1 VVGLEAGCD
10 LDGLATC
17 FGATT
22 VTPGSGVA
30 DPAVCDIAVPLSKAV
45 DRMATAEAATKL
57 DDNLMTVSS
66 QIQAGCAIPIRPRYH
81 GYSFFRT
88 SASQGS

>member
-1 VVGLEAGCD
+1 MVFEV
-10 LDGLATC
+10 LAAS
-17 FGATT
+17 GEMQLWLALKPAATWM
-22 VTPGSGVA
+22 A
-30 DPAVCDIAVPLSKAV
+30 LSKAV